1 MGIKNL
7 SKFLTKES
15 KEAFENLPIDTLS
28 GQAIAIDVSI
38 YMYKFMANAL
48 STVCNQTNF
57 LVDDLDRDLVLRLW
71 INKTVNAL
79 VTWLSYNIKP
89 ILVFDGTPCKE
100 KLETLTDR
108 RKIKDDKREKIAL
121 LHHQIRNDPFMC
133 HSSLINDYKK
143 ELSGLIEFSDDEK
156 ALYKNVLKS
165 LGFPCLQ
172 SVGEAEQLCSML
184 CIEKYVCGVY
194 TRDIDVLV
202 YGCPLM
208 IKDFSDDVATDEHG
222 FTTPLLKC
230 VKMNKVLEGLKVDQS
245 FFVDLCIMSGCDYNV
260 SIKNLGPARIFKML
274 KKHGSIENVPVDTSC
289 YKYQFCREQ
298 FKAVS
303 SDSLIK
309 EGDFE
314 FKTPNNDYYKYTKL
328 HVGKLRSYYQTMK

>member
-15 KEAFENLPIDTLS
+15 KEAFENLPIDALS

-57 LVDDLDRDLVLRLW
+57 LVDNLDRDLVLRLW

-121 LHHQIRNDPFMC
+121 LHHQIRNDPFLC

-143 ELSGLIEFSDDEK
+143 ELAGLIEFSDDEK
-156 ALYKNVLKS
+156 SLYKNVLKS

-172 SVGEAEQLCSML
+172 ATGEAEQLCSML
-184 CIEKYVCGVY
+184 CLDGYVCGVY

-208 IKDFSDDVATDEHG
+208 IKDFSDDVNIDEHG

-230 VKMNKVLEGLKVDQS
+230 VKMNKVLEELKVNQS
-245 FFVDLCIMSGCDYNV
+245 FFVDLCIMSGCDYNT

-274 KKHGSIENVPVDTSC
+274 KKYGSIENVPVDTTS

-298 FKAVS
+298 FKTVPS
-303 SDSLIK
+303 ESLIK
-309 EGDFE
+309 EGDLE
-314 FKTPNNDYYKYTKL
+314 FKDPTNEYYKYTKF